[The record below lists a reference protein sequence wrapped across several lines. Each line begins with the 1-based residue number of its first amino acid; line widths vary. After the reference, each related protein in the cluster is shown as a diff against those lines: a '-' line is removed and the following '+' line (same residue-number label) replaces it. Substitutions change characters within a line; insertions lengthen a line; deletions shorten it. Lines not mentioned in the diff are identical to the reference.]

1 MTEVVTPSL
10 LHPFYPSSGLNL
22 RGWAHQKEECL
33 AKDHLR
39 KDAEKIHQKTGHL
52 RLGGSPIIR
61 ATLSYEAGGQRIT
74 SNIYARTNHDE
85 DQQQESTKAIV
96 AEGQN
101 VAVRPSS
108 GAFRNP
114 QA

>member
-22 RGWAHQKEECL
+22 RVWAHQKEECL
-33 AKDHLR
+33 PKDLR
-39 KDAEKIHQKTGHL
+39 KDAEKIHQEDQKTGHL

-61 ATLSYEAGGQRIT
+61 ATLSYQAGGQRIT
-74 SNIYARTNHDE
+74 SNIYTRTNHDE
-85 DQQQESTKAIV
+85 GQQQESTKAIV
-96 AEGQN
+96 AVEGQN

-108 GAFRNP
+108 GAY
-114 QA
+114 